1 MFRQLKILIL
11 AQGHQWPT
19 AQTLEE
25 ALAAHAFVPLGAA
38 QELSVG
44 WSPPRRQEHGALV
57 EVIGGHY
64 VLRLEMESKSVPS
77 QTVRAKVDERIAEI
91 EQATGR
97 KPGKKERR
105 DLADEALRA
114 LLPSAFAK
122 RDAVFVWIDPTSRL
136 LVIGSTSQ
144 RKVDHV
150 VGELIRAL
158 DGLHLG
164 LVQTVQSP
172 QAAMT
177 QWLLAPNESEWP
189 ADLTVERECV
199 LKSMGDDAAT
209 VRFSRHHLMND
220 DVRKHVTEGKLP
232 TQIALSWDGR
242 VSFVLTDALSFNKVC
257 FLDGVM
263 KDFGSDQAEDRFDA
277 DVALNTGVLGPC
289 IAGVL
294 AALGGLLNA

>member
-1 MFRQLKILIL
+1 MFRQIKILTL
-11 AQGHQWPT
+11 GQGCQWPT
-19 AQTLEE
+19 AQALEQ
-25 ALAAHAFVPLGAA
+25 ALTQYAFVPLGAS

-44 WSPPRRQEHGALV
+44 WAPPRHKEHGALV

-77 QTVRAKVDERIAEI
+77 QTVRDKVNERVAEI
-91 EQATGR
+91 EQTTGR

-105 DLADEALRA
+105 DLADEALHA

-122 RDAVFVWIDPTSRL
+122 RSAVFVWIDPSSRL
-136 LVIGSTSQ
+136 LVIGSSSQ
-144 RKVDHV
+144 RKVDQV
-150 VGELIRAL
+150 VSALINASE
-158 DGLHLG
+158 GLHLG

-177 QWLLAPNESEWP
+177 QWLLAPDEDGWP

-199 LKSMGDDAAT
+199 LKSTGEDAAT

-220 DVRKHVTEGKLP
+220 DVRKHVSEGKLP

-257 FLDGVM
+257 FLDGVL
-263 KDFGSDQAEDRFDA
+263 KDFGSDQAEDRFDG

-294 AALGGLLNA
+294 NALGGIQ